1 VSLPIGA
8 DRQYSHSQRKKAAK
22 TVKKTEFE
30 HKFLKICRQ
39 NKKRY
44 PLETELD
51 YFYSKYKNTYNLIS
65 NKQMAVEMAGF
76 ARFSRKKKLKYRM
89 QLAEEGI
96 ELTPDQVDFYIF
108 MLMIILKDKYD
119 IDT

>member
-1 VSLPIGA
+1 
-8 DRQYSHSQRKKAAK
+8 
-22 TVKKTEFE
+22 
-30 HKFLKICRQ
+30 
-39 NKKRY
+39 
-44 PLETELD
+44 
-51 YFYSKYKNTYNLIS
+51 
-65 NKQMAVEMAGF
+65 
-76 ARFSRKKKLKYRM
+76 M